1 MSPTESQQMTITK
14 LGRIAWLS
22 ARDGHKRFD
31 NVMHLF
37 TEENLAECYRS
48 LDGRKAVGADGVTK
62 KRYGENLEGN
72 LTDLVGRMRRM
83 AYRPGASREVL
94 IPKPGQAGRTRSL
107 GISNLEDKIVQGMM
121 HKVLAAIYEPLF
133 LDCSYGFRPG
143 RSAHDAVRDLHR
155 HLYSHRVSTVID
167 VDLSRYFDSIDQQL
181 LLMLVPT

>member
-1 MSPTESQQMTITK
+1 MTITK
-14 LGRIAWLS
+14 LDRIAWLS

-37 TEENLAECYRS
+37 TEENLADCYRS

-62 KRYGENLEGN
+62 KMYGENLEGN

-94 IPKPGQAGRTRSL
+94 IPKPGQAGQTRPL
-107 GISNLEDKIVQGMM
+107 GISNLEDKIVQGMT

-133 LDCSYGFRPG
+133 LDCSYGFRRG
-143 RSAHDAVRDLHR
+143 S
-155 HLYSHRVSTVID
+155 
-167 VDLSRYFDSIDQQL
+167 SRAL
-181 LLMLVPT
+181 LVGLKR